1 MKFRVF
7 FLTIT
12 IHKSRFSEFEMLHDQ
27 QIQRAMNEVKE
38 RQLPYCSH
46 L

>member
-1 MKFRVF
+1 MTFRVF

-12 IHKSRFSEFEMLHDQ
+12 IQRNSFSEAEILHDQ
-27 QIQRAMNEVKE
+27 HIQKAMNEVKE
-38 RQLPYCSH
+38 RQSPYSSH